1 MFYNLYKDSI
11 NVETL
16 KLAVKRTAKKRDSL
30 ETMSEW
36 EEIIE
41 DMKEDIALKNL
52 WNNYCENNTY
62 GILCQCHGN
71 DKRRIC
77 TISWQEWRFSIFL
90 CIRK

>member
-1 MFYNLYKDSI
+1 MYMFYNLYKDSI

-62 GILCQCHGN
+62 ASEVSYETVMDTTLQIAKLLG
-71 DKRRIC
+71 
-77 TISWQEWRFSIFL
+77 F
-90 CIRK
+90 

>member
-41 DMKEDIALKNL
+41 DMKEDIALKNH

-62 GILCQCHGN
+62 ASEVSYETVMDTTLQIAKLLG
-71 DKRRIC
+71 
-77 TISWQEWRFSIFL
+77 F
-90 CIRK
+90 

>member
-52 WNNYCENNTY
+52 WNNYCGNNTY
-62 GILCQCHGN
+62 ASEVSYETVMDTTLQIAKLLG
-71 DKRRIC
+71 
-77 TISWQEWRFSIFL
+77 F
-90 CIRK
+90 